1 MPNSE
6 TSLNELLYDIKRIA
20 NHREKLSE
28 EKIAAIYRTLSEDI
42 KSFLADEYIKYAD
55 EEGRLYVSYLDA
67 QNAKAKFLN
76 EIAKNVDSI
85 SPQVK
90 AEILEYV
97 DETYNKSYQ
106 GMIQALKKADE
117 AGILAEVGADLAVN
131 ENVLKQAINNNIAKL
146 TLPVV
151 MEKHRAEII
160 YQIQQE
166 LNIGFM
172 RGDRYETMTKRI
184 AERIKVS
191 EGKAKNI
198 VRTETHRNVES
209 GFMDCAEHIQESIEG
224 SEYIYAGTWR
234 TMDDD
239 RVRPQVVRKTKS
251 GWKKSWNKNGA
262 NHVKMEGATVKVGEM
277 FDLGYFNGRKVTAKA
292 PSQSGVAAHDCQCR
306 CFVEYNLMTVEEFA
320 KATGLTV
327 EKVREKYNMVRE
339 AMSKENRQLMNDSGI
354 VDMKL
359 QETVEVE
366 RFIDSIEAAKRS
378 MAQGACVDVP
388 AKANARKY
396 NLFLGK
402 DGMAGVA
409 VKPDGDITAVF
420 KNSNSS
426 AKGAVNDLIITAR
439 ANGGTK
445 MDCYGRFL
453 VNSYEKCGYVPVA
466 RVPFNADYVSDQFL
480 LDNPMDV
487 YVMMKNTDTIE
498 TVIKKNAAKAYS
510 LSTQEMLDN
519 LPTYIDYDEALNYR
533 DGLLAALND

>member
-6 TSLNELLYDIKRIA
+6 TSLNELLHEIKRIA
-20 NHREKLSE
+20 QHREKLSE
-28 EKIAAIYRTLSEDI
+28 DKIAAIYRTLSKDI

-55 EEGRLYVSYLDA
+55 EEGRLFVSYLDA

-97 DETYNKSYQ
+97 DDTYDKSYK
-106 GMIQALKKADE
+106 GMIEALKKADK
-117 AGILAEVGADLAVN
+117 AGILAEVGVDLAVN

-146 TLPVV
+146 TLPAV
-151 MEKHRAEII
+151 MAKHRAEII

-166 LNIGFM
+166 LNIGLM

-184 AERIKVS
+184 AERIGVS

-209 GFMDCAEHIQESIEG
+209 GFMDCAEHIQEGVEG

-234 TMDDD
+234 TMKDD
-239 RVRPQVVRKTKS
+239 RVRPQVMRKTKR
-251 GWKKSWNKNGA
+251 GWVKSWRMNGA
-262 NHVKMEGATVKVGEM
+262 DHVKMEGVTVKVGEK
-277 FDLGYFNGRKVTAKA
+277 FNLGGGVTAKA

-339 AMSKENRQLMNDSGI
+339 AMSKENRDLMNDSGI
-354 VDMKL
+354 VDLKL
-359 QETVEVE
+359 QETVEAT
-366 RFIDSIEAAKRS
+366 RFDAAIQAAK
-378 MAQGACVDVP
+378 AANKNGACVDTHP
-388 AKANARKY
+388 MKELRSFKT
-396 NLFLGK
+396 FLSK
-402 DGMAGVA
+402 DDMAGVA

-420 KNSNSS
+420 KNSNSQ

-519 LPTYIDYDEALNYR
+519 LPTYIDYDEALSFR